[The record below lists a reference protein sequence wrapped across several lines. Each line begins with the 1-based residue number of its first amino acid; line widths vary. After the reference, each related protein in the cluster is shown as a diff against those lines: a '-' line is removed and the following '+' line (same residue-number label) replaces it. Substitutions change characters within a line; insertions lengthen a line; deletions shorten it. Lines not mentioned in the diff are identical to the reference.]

1 MAKDINIQVFR
12 GTETKMSVKEH
23 DGGKCHFLYLPKT
36 AMFPLLYVHIMLWKS
51 SYELENPVY
60 GT

>member
-36 AMFPLLYVHIMLWKS
+36 AMFPLLYVHIML
-51 SYELENPVY
+51 
-60 GT
+60 